1 LFSLKAQRTLQPDRL
16 TLYPPEEAAEGYRF
30 ETVVEKYALSDA
42 TRTMH
47 IHNMQGLNH
56 VEGMLI
62 AYLPK
67 EKIVIEADM
76 YTPPAAGSP
85 PSPPTASAKAFL
97 NNVQRLKLD
106 VSMIVPIHGPVV
118 PWDDFV
124 KFVGSK

>member
-1 LFSLKAQRTLQPDRL
+1 
-16 TLYPPEEAAEGYRF
+16 
-30 ETVVEKYALSDA
+30 
-42 TRTMH
+42 MH

-106 VSMIVPIHGPVV
+106 VSMIVPIHGAVV